1 MVSLPHND
9 CDMIITW
16 HGEGCFRI
24 QNGATSVLVDPPHE
38 GSGAAQPRFQTDI
51 LIKTITAWP
60 AAAEQASK
68 ASSVVRGAGEYDIA
82 GITIRGFELPDESSK
97 NFFKTVYVLGWDDVS
112 IGLLGH
118 CAGSLPP
125 AAAEHFE
132 DCDVLIAPAG
142 GEPFAEIDAMVK
154 LVKQLNPKIFIPS
167 FLKAPGVKRGGAIDA
182 RQCAEH
188 FNGGAAEET
197 DKFVFKKKDLVDI
210 KKTRVVC
217 LKG

>member
-1 MVSLPHND
+1 
-9 CDMIITW
+9 MIITW

-24 QNGATSVLVDPPHE
+24 QNGDVSVLVDPPN
-38 GSGAAQPRFQTDI
+38 GKTGIAQPRFQTDV

-60 AAAEQASK
+60 MEQDQ
-68 ASSVVRGAGEYDIA
+68 SSRALFVVRGAGEYDIA
-82 GITIRGFELPDESSK
+82 GIGIRGFELLDESAK
-97 NFFKTVYVLGWDDVS
+97 NFFKTLYTLRWDDIL

-118 CAGSLPP
+118 CAGPLPP
-125 AAAEHFE
+125 AVAEHFE

-142 GEPFAEIDAMVK
+142 GEPFADVDVMVK

-167 FLKAPGVKRGGAIDA
+167 FLKMPGVKRAAALDA
-182 RQCAEH
+182 RQCAER
-188 FNGGAAEET
+188 FNGGLTEES

-217 LKG
+217 LRG